1 MRVRLDLLPLLV
13 FAPEGQVS
21 EWLKEPVSKTGMPVR
36 VSWVRIPPCPFTAV
50 RGEVLPLTFSP
61 LTSYISSMLLLQA
74 FAPGDCI
81 LTGLCGVRDT
91 AAGAHSG
98 LLFVALGVV
107 LAGGLGLLR
116 TRRKS

>member
-1 MRVRLDLLPLLV
+1 
-13 FAPEGQVS
+13 
-21 EWLKEPVSKTGMPVR
+21 
-36 VSWVRIPPCPFTAV
+36 
-50 RGEVLPLTFSP
+50 
-61 LTSYISSMLLLQA
+61 MLLLQA

-91 AAGAHSG
+91 AAGAPPG